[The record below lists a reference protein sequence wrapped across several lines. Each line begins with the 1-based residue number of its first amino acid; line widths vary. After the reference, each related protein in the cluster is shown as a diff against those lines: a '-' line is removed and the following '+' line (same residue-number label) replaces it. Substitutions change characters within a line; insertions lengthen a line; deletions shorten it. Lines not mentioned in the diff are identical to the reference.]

1 MSRYGINLDDLPG
14 VSKRRKELLL
24 KLGIETVEDLI
35 SFFPRDYEDWTSPS
49 AIIDLVDGET
59 GTFTAYVAHKP
70 NLRRKGRMSI
80 LKTVL
85 RDDSGASISATW
97 FNQPYYETKLQ
108 KDQAY
113 LFRGKIKRNGIQF
126 EVVNPVFEQFTE
138 ELQGRIKPVYRL
150 TKGMTKGFLR
160 QVIPEAFS
168 MIRAQ
173 IDEPLSDDIRRQHKL
188 AAVDY
193 AYEKIH
199 NPKNLDEFEIARRR
213 LVFEELFMIQ
223 AGLRLVKSTL
233 INKAQA
239 MPIGMKEKT
248 TAKKMTDF
256 YKNLPFTLT
265 DSQKQVVSE
274 ILADIAKKTPMN
286 RLVQGDVGSGKTVI
300 SAAAIAL
307 CVFNG
312 FQATLMAPTAVLA
325 SQHFSTM
332 KSFFDGFDVSIELLT
347 GSVGAKKKKE
357 IQERLADGGIDLLIG
372 THALLEGPVQF
383 KNLAL
388 AVTDEQHRFGVK
400 QRSYLTQGDKT
411 VPHVLVM
418 SATPIP
424 RTLGLILY
432 GDLDISLVKGLPSGR
447 VPIETYTAKTSDD
460 QRIYQLLDRQ
470 IQEGRQ
476 VYIVCPMIE
485 STEELDLISVKELY
499 EKIAGQ
505 VFPQWKT
512 GLLHGAM
519 ATKAKIA
526 AMEDFIANRTQ
537 ILVSTT
543 VIEVGVDNPNASIM
557 LIQNAE
563 RFGLAQLHQL
573 RGRIGRGPYRSI
585 CILKSDSDQDA
596 AKERLK
602 IICKN
607 TDGFEIAEKDLML
620 RGTGDFFGTR
630 QHGIP
635 EMKIANL
642 YQDADVLKETQGA
655 LDILF
660 KKDPL
665 LALPENRTLIPSI
678 KNRFGELFANVGI

>member
-1 MSRYGINLDDLPG
+1 MSGYGIKLEDLPG
-14 VSKRRKELLL
+14 VSKRRKELLA
-24 KLGIETVEDLI
+24 KLGILTVGDLI
-35 SFFPRDYEDWTSPS
+35 QFFPRDYEDWTSPKK
-49 AIIDLVDGET
+49 IIDLNDGET
-59 GTFTAYVAHKP
+59 ETFTAYVAHKP

-85 RDDSGASISATW
+85 RDDSNASISATW
-97 FNQPYYETKLQ
+97 FNQPYYEDKLQ
-108 KDQAY
+108 KERNY
-113 LFRGKIKRNGIQF
+113 LFRGKIKRNGLQF
-126 EVVNPVFEQFTE
+126 EVVNPIFELFTE
-138 ELQGRIKPVYRL
+138 EMQGRIKPVYRL
-150 TKGMTKGFLR
+150 TKGMTQGFLR
-160 QVIPEAFS
+160 QIIPDAFS
-168 MIRAQ
+168 RIRAQ
-173 IDEPLSDDIRRQHKL
+173 IDEPLSDETRRQHWL
-188 AAVDY
+188 SAVDY

-239 MPIGMKEKT
+239 IPIEMKH
-248 TAKKMTDF
+248 KKIVDKMKKF
-256 YKNLPFTLT
+256 FKNLPFTLT
-265 DSQKQVVSE
+265 ASQEQVIGE
-274 ILADIAKKTPMN
+274 ILADVAGKTPMN

-312 FQATLMAPTAVLA
+312 LQATLMAPTAVLA
-325 SQHFSTM
+325 NQHFSTM
-332 KSFFDGFDVSIELLT
+332 KEFFKGFDIDIELLT
-347 GSVGAKKKKE
+347 GSVTGKKKKE
-357 IQERLADGGIDLLIG
+357 ILEQLKSGEIDLLIG

-383 KNLAL
+383 RNLTL
-388 AVTDEQHRFGVK
+388 AITDEQHRFGVK
-400 QRSYLTQGDKT
+400 QRSYLTQGDET

-432 GDLDISLVKGLPSGR
+432 GDLDISTVKGLPSGR
-447 VPIETYTAKTSDD
+447 VPIETYTAGTKDD
-460 QRIYQLLDRQ
+460 QRIHQLLDRQ

-476 VYIVCPMIE
+476 VYVVCPMIE
-485 STEELDLISVKELY
+485 STQETDLISVKELY
-499 EKIAGQ
+499 EKMTTRI
-505 VFPQWKT
+505 FPQWKI

-519 ATKAKIA
+519 ATKAKIV

-573 RGRIGRGPYRSI
+573 RGRIGRGQYRSI
-585 CILKSDSDQDA
+585 CILKSDSDQEA
-596 AKERLK
+596 AKERLR

-642 YQDADVLKETQGA
+642 YLDTDVLKETQGA

-665 LALPENRTLIPSI
+665 LTLPENRALVPSI
-678 KNRFGELFANVGI
+678 KNRFGELFTNVGI